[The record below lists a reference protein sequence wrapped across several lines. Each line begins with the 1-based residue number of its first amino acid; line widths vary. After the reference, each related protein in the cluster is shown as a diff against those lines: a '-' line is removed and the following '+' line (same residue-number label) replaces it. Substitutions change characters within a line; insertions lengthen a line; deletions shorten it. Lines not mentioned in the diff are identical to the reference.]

1 MKSLFSWNK
10 TSTLE
15 QQRTV
20 NKIKEI
26 KRKYPSFKVVGK
38 GTVSISPED
47 IINSEVNRS
56 MIERASRLVTP

>member
-1 MKSLFSWNK
+1 MKSLFSWKK

-47 IINSEVNRS
+47 IINSEVNKS

>member
-47 IINSEVNRS
+47 IINSEVNKS

>member
-47 IINSEVNRS
+47 INNSEVNKS

>member
-1 MKSLFSWNK
+1 MKSLFFRNK

-15 QQRTV
+15 QQETV

-26 KRKYPSFKVVGK
+26 KKKYPSFKVVGK

-47 IINSEVNRS
+47 IIKSEVNRS
-56 MIERASRLVTP
+56 IIERASRLVTP

>member
-10 TSTLE
+10 ISTLE

>member
-26 KRKYPSFKVVGK
+26 KIKYPSFKVVGK

>member
-26 KRKYPSFKVVGK
+26 KRKYTSFKVVGK

>member
-47 IINSEVNRS
+47 IINSEVNKS
-56 MIERASRLVTP
+56 KIERASRLVTP